1 MGKGFASFKRKCYM
15 HHMRKPSRQG
25 GNKLRT
31 KPLATLCLFILL
43 TAVSGTFIAST
54 HAVGEG
60 EWIKKYTVEDLSTGE
75 MLLEVDFEEGTEAK
89 LAPILAGSEL
99 KVTFTVDVFAS
110 GEGNLQLRTEL
121 DKVAGEDQ
129 IWNLVSEDYDLGSA
143 YNPAQKSTVFNWEL
157 GTFEMTCTGR
167 VRQLTK
173 PTNVSLVGLYGPT
186 GSLLDNIK
194 PFVLTAGGSE
204 FQNLYDQREDKLR
217 TLIDSGV
224 AAGYTEMYE
233 NMLNQS
239 EALNNAGL
247 TEEAIALLNAIPSSG
262 EPMGSALEMI
272 LLPAIGVAA
281 AAAVIFAFM
290 FLRARGKNSYV
301 QLVIEDQIKDL
312 EGLTLRASRV
322 DRTISSSL
330 ESVKDRLKNLVGM

>member
-1 MGKGFASFKRKCYM
+1 
-15 HHMRKPSRQG
+15 
-25 GNKLRT
+25 
-31 KPLATLCLFILL
+31 
-43 TAVSGTFIAST
+43 
-54 HAVGEG
+54 
-60 EWIKKYTVEDLSTGE
+60 
-75 MLLEVDFEEGTEAK
+75 
-89 LAPILAGSEL
+89 
-99 KVTFTVDVFAS
+99 
-110 GEGNLQLRTEL
+110 
-121 DKVAGEDQ
+121 
-129 IWNLVSEDYDLGSA
+129 
-143 YNPAQKSTVFNWEL
+143 
-157 GTFEMTCTGR
+157 
-167 VRQLTK
+167 
-173 PTNVSLVGLYGPT
+173 
-186 GSLLDNIK
+186 
-194 PFVLTAGGSE
+194 VLTAGGSE

-233 NMLNQS
+233 NILNQS

-247 TEEAIALLNAIPSSG
+247 TEEAIELLNAIPSSG